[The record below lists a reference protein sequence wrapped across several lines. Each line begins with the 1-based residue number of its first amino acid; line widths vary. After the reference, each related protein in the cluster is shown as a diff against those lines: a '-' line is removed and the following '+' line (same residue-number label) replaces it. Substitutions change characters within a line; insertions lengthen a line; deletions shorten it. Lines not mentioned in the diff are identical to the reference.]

1 MIRSNRLNL
10 VWKLLGVSGKRNMNK
25 VKIRAIVLDD
35 EDVIRDLI
43 YNLLKTRGYEA
54 HASSE
59 PLFCPIYLDS
69 ECPCPTEHICTSIII
84 TDINMPN
91 MTGFEFIEHQKSM
104 GCKVQNVAVMSGSW
118 TGEEIEHAKSLGCH
132 MFKKPFKIDEI
143 EKWLNECE
151 KKLDHNSKL
160 SDIPRRV
167 N

>member
-1 MIRSNRLNL
+1 LNVVWRLL
-10 VWKLLGVSGKRNMNK
+10 KACGGKDVNK

-43 YNLLKTRGYEA
+43 YDILRNRGYDA

-59 PLFCPIYLDS
+59 PLFCPVYLDS
-69 ECPCPTEHICTSIII
+69 ECPCPVEHICTTIII

-104 GCKVQNVAVMSGSW
+104 RCKVQNVAVMSGRW
-118 TGEEIEHAKSLGCH
+118 TGEELEQAKRLDCH
-132 MFKKPFKIDEI
+132 MFKKPFKINEL
-143 EKWLNECE
+143 EKWLDECE

-160 SDIPRRV
+160 SDMPGHV